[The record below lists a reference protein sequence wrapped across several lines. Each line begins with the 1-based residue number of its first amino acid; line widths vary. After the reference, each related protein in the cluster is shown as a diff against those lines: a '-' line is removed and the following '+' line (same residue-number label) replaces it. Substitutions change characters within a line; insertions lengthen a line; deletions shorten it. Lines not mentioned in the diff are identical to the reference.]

1 MSRFTANMMS
11 ADRGTEEK
19 YSFDGPDDLL
29 SKSPIKVLKAFFE
42 TVEGDIIPKADIDYE
57 INAAFKRDTAM
68 GPVVT
73 AMGTLHLHD
82 SPGPAMPFMVMISAD
97 G

>member
-1 MSRFTANMMS
+1 
-11 ADRGTEEK
+11 
-19 YSFDGPDDLL
+19 
-29 SKSPIKVLKAFFE
+29 
-42 TVEGDIIPKADIDYE
+42 
-57 INAAFKRDTAM
+57 M

-82 SPGPAMPFMVMISAD
+82 NPGPAMPFMVMISAD